1 MKPEPAM
8 KSSILLNVEAQ
19 IAAMK
24 SAICQIRSAACQ
36 LKLME
41 DAAIEEGLPKE
52 DAEELSNLLSVISR
66 RTIKLAE
73 AERAFHEKVTRVAP
87 KAPDGGPVVMI
98 GT

>member
-1 MKPEPAM
+1 MRQDHAM
-8 KSSILLNVEAQ
+8 KSSILLSVEAQ

-36 LKLME
+36 LKMLE
-41 DAAIEEGLPKE
+41 SGAIEEGLSKD
-52 DAEELSNLLSVISR
+52 DAAELSDLLAVISR
-66 RTIKLAE
+66 RTVKLAE
-73 AERAFHEKVTRVAP
+73 AERAFHEKVNRVAP